1 MLSTTRNLIARS
13 FVALLFTS
21 APSLAQNEAV
31 DFFVGNRALI
41 HCKVT
46 SREEADRRLML
57 LAYTN
62 NSIKEFEQRLKKKI
76 DTLVSDPNFCK
87 DFKAEYNSYD
97 PSKDALAQSAVSKS
111 TKKPV
116 ALAHDACLEAKD
128 YEGCVKVKSGNA
140 TVSEK
145 VCDDNGFC
153 QANGEID
160 GNGHLM
166 PKGWWCK
173 SNGTAKMCLDGAN
186 VKRVPHKGQPS
197 RYIALEA
204 LIYEFKNATAGTAAR
219 STTIGSAQTNCYG
232 YGTSISCTTTP
243 PATMTIPGT
252 PGTTAGWVRFK
263 VFYIRDCKDKTTAMY
278 WKGKPRGNWIKK
290 KDTKLAAK
298 FCPIANTL
306 PARNIKL

>member
-111 TKKPV
+111 TKKSV
-116 ALAHDACLEAKD
+116 ALAHDVCLDAKD
-128 YEGCVKVKSGNA
+128 YEGCVKVKSGQT

-145 VCDDNGFC
+145 MCNAQGYC
-153 QANGEID
+153 KANGEID
-160 GNGHLM
+160 GHGHLM
-166 PKGWWCK
+166 PNGWWCK
-173 SNGTAKMCLDGAN
+173 STGISKMCVDEAN
-186 VKRVPHKGQPS
+186 IKRVPHKGKAS
-197 RYIALEA
+197 RYIAMEI

-232 YGTSISCTTTP
+232 YGSSISCTTTP

-263 VFYIRDCKDKTTAMY
+263 VFQVNDCKDKTAAMY
-278 WKGKPRGNWIKK
+278 WKGKPKGNWIK
-290 KDTKLAAK
+290 AK
-298 FCPIANTL
+298 SSKIMAKYCPIADTL
-306 PARNIKL
+306 PAKNMNL